1 MRRSVTALT
10 ALAAL
15 AGCGE
20 ANVASP
26 GDRETSS
33 VANPYDGPMQLEPDH
48 SDNASV
54 LERSGAAGRALE
66 CEGKPFNGGG
76 GDYVDGGLQSVQ
88 DSPDEAL
95 QNWLEEESWGAL
107 PKSPYVVERDDG
119 DRVLLSYD
127 VHDETKIAFIAAD
140 GIRDYNDDTGWGIE
154 SWSQCDPAE
163 LPEEVS
169 ADLGYDVWENASGER
184 VPSPRC
190 GHRRAPSTATGRTS
204 PPHLGP
210 TTGMCDVPPR
220 HQGQLADST
229 TTTYDGAAALPEDA
243 TSTGFRRDGREL
255 WLGTGPDAAYLVSI
269 DDPLT
274 SSGGR
279 PPRGPRL
286 HVTPARRPCHGGPHG
301 TPIGAERPR
310 PTRRAGPLTI
320 RGVAA
325 EPECEAQLLVG
336 VRRAA
341 RRPAAPD
348 P

>member
-169 ADLGYDVWENASGER
+169 ADLGYDVWEDASGER
-184 VPSPRC
+184 VPIAEVRASPGPEHC
-190 GHRRAPSTATGRTS
+190 DWQDITIL
-204 PPHLGP
+204 HLGP
-210 TTGMCDVPPR
+210 DDRNVPTYLR
-220 HQGQLADST
+220 DTKGKLADST

-255 WLGTGPDAAYLVSI
+255 WLGTEPDAAYLVSI
-269 DDPLT
+269 DDPADVERWPAT
-274 SSGGR
+274 K
-279 PPRGPRL
+279 GP
-286 HVTPARRPCHGGPHG
+286 
-301 TPIGAERPR
+301 
-310 PTRRAGPLTI
+310 
-320 RGVAA
+320 
-325 EPECEAQLLVG
+325 VG
-336 VRRAA
+336 CM
-341 RRPAAPD
+341 
-348 P
+348 